1 MSWSWK
7 KGAAVVAAAA
17 ALGLLAALSDPLVAS
32 PEATTTFRFQIE
44 EAVAVFVRS
53 CWEQTIS
60 LDITRLGQDRYLYF
74 PCPIEVVMAAITDYE
89 LRLAA
94 SAAVERGLS
103 RQEIAVEPLEVRLD
117 RARMTGLGCLPSS
130 ARVSV
135 NEQVVEFIPAV
146 EFPDSLLLFRG
157 CNNTAN
163 PTTSAPLEARVDLH
177 RLSGELLAAGAR
189 VNFTLRFI
197 IIEK

>member
-1 MSWSWK
+1 MSGKLLS
-7 KGAAVVAAAA
+7 AI
-17 ALGLLAALSDPLVAS
+17 LLALFLALALTGPLVAS

-44 EAVAVFVRS
+44 ETVAVFVRS
-53 CWEQTIS
+53 CWEQAMG
-60 LDITRLGQDRYLYF
+60 LDITSLRLEHYLYF
-74 PCPIEVVMAAITDYE
+74 PCPIEVVTAAITDYE

-94 SAAVERGLS
+94 SVAVERGLD

-117 RARMTGLGCLPSS
+117 RAGMAGLECLPSGG
-130 ARVSV
+130 RVSV

-146 EFPDSLLLFRG
+146 EFPDSLLLFTG

-177 RLSGELLAAGAR
+177 RLAGAGELLTAGAR